1 MKLLIL
7 LFFISFLGIVGCRR
21 ETHDKRP
28 ESTRGGFTKSSPGDS
43 SDATVRRN
51 GAEIVNAFGME
62 FVRID
67 IDPDLDV
74 ESDPPFPTETY
85 YIQKDEI
92 SSAHLT
98 SLQAFVKNRNI
109 EPKPHQVRLMS
120 SMYSPCD
127 WRDYSNLAAIMS
139 ELDPAY
145 DYRLPTKSEWVF
157 ACMSGYEQ
165 HCTTE
170 LNSKDRPNK
179 YGIVDMLDGD
189 VECVADVGLLMGNWI
204 NSWPGTYDGHEK
216 PACACKWWTWCNPD
230 ADDGLNEM
238 IYGRFILVQ
247 ENGNP
252 PDRP

>member
-7 LFFISFLGIVGCRR
+7 FFFFSFLGTVGCRR
-21 ETHDKRP
+21 ETHDKPP
-28 ESTRGGFTKSSPGDS
+28 ESTLGGFTKSSPGNS
-43 SDATVRRN
+43 SDASVRQN
-51 GAEIVNAFGME
+51 NAEIVNAFGME
-62 FVRID
+62 FVRIE
-67 IDPDLDV
+67 IDPDLNI
-74 ESDPPFPTETY
+74 ESDPPFPAKTY

-92 SSAHLT
+92 SSVHLT
-98 SLQAFVKNRNI
+98 SFQSFVKNRNI
-109 EPKPHQVRLMS
+109 EPNALDVRMMS
-120 SMYSPCD
+120 SINSPCE
-127 WRDYSNLAAIMS
+127 WRDYSNLAAVMS
-139 ELDPAY
+139 EYDPVY

-189 VECVADVGLLMGNWI
+189 VECVAQVGLLMGNWI

-216 PACACKWWTWCNPD
+216 PACACKWWTMCNPD

-247 ENGNP
+247 ENGNR